1 MSYKNNKEA
10 IQNMIYDLTK
20 DDDIIVLMAVA
31 IGSRAYGC
39 AGPNSDYDIRFIYKR
54 PEEAYLDVIG
64 KTTDQ
69 LIFPI
74 NNGYDIVGWDISK
87 VTKLAYKS
95 NVTLLDWIMSPIIY
109 YDGKGFRDK
118 MVDLV
123 NEHYQVQQL
132 LGGYSGVWKSHTKET
147 LTVKSGLNLY
157 RTSLQ
162 AEYVFEN
169 NDLPPMDFN
178 KLLKSVNVSEEVLTE
193 IKQLINEKANGKGE
207 EPYKLYTDFCS
218 KVEEK
223 FRTYPWEKE
232 TAIFQKEDKVAKR
245 KNALNKF
252 FIQTIRDQV

>member
-1 MSYKNNKEA
+1 MSYKNDKEA

-20 DDDIIVLMAVA
+20 DDDIIVLMIVA

-109 YDGKGFRDK
+109 YDCKGFRDK
-118 MVDLV
+118 MMDLV
-123 NEHYQVQQL
+123 NEHYQIQHL
-132 LGGYSGVWKSHTKET
+132 LGGYSGVWKSHAKET

-169 NDLPPMDFN
+169 NDFPPMDFD
-178 KLLKSVNVSEEVLTE
+178 KLLKSVNAPEKVLAE
-193 IKQLINEKANGKGE
+193 IKYLIKEKAAGNGEK
-207 EPYKLYTDFCS
+207 PYKLHTDYCTQIG
-218 KVEEK
+218 EELT
-223 FRTYPWEKE
+223 TYPWEKE
-232 TAIFQKEDKVAKR
+232 TAILQKEDKVANR